1 MRVLSHRFARICIC
15 AFGHLICSHVVWPDG
30 FVARMKAPSKPLTM
44 RGCQA
49 QSAEAWE
56 ELADELAKENDQE
69 RKKLLLRV
77 LAAEMKT
84 QAAEMKAQTQA
95 AEMKAQTQAA
105 EMKALEEKMK
115 AVTKDLAAI
124 KGELT
129 ARAMLE
135 RAVGKIRQEDSVSG
149 STSSILLGLSNHSGD
164 MANFLNR
171 SVQECTPPGTIPGV
185 FLKDIF
191 KQLSGQA
198 HYPRW
203 YGPGIRASRSLNAAQ
218 ICVLQKL
225 AQQEGFL
232 LITDDDEDDS
242 EDI

>member
-30 FVARMKAPSKPLTM
+30 FLARMKAPSKHLTM

-49 QSAEAWE
+49 KSVEAWE
-56 ELADELAKENDQE
+56 ELADELAKENDQD

-77 LAAEMKT
+77 LAAEMKEQKT
-84 QAAEMKAQTQA
+84 QTQVAEMKAQ
-95 AEMKAQTQAA
+95 M
-105 EMKALEEKMK
+105 LEEKMK

-129 ARAMLE
+129 ARDMLE

-149 STSSILLGLSNHSGD
+149 STSSILHGLSNHSGD

-191 KQLSGQA
+191 KQLSGQV